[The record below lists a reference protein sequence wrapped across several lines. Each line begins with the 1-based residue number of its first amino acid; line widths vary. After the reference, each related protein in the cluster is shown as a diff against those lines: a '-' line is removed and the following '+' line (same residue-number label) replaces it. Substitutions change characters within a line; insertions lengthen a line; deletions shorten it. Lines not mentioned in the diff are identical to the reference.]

1 MCRCVGAL
9 VYRYVGVL
17 MVDDMVDVN
26 EAHLCVDCSVRREMR
41 PLDIVSLPG
50 YERLTASEKE
60 VCA

>member
-1 MCRCVGAL
+1 
-9 VYRYVGVL
+9 

>member
-1 MCRCVGAL
+1 MIINSMLCTRAGI
-9 VYRYVGVL
+9 VL